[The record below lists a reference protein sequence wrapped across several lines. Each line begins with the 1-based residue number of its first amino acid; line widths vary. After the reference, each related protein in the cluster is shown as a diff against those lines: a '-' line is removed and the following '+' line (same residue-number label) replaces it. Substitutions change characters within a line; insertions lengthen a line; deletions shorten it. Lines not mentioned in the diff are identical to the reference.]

1 MFVYLSANYI
11 KLISA
16 DKDNVIGLNSVS
28 DEETHRRSFT
38 FLPGGAPTGRP

>member
-28 DEETHRRSFT
+28 DEETA
-38 FLPGGAPTGRP
+38 LV